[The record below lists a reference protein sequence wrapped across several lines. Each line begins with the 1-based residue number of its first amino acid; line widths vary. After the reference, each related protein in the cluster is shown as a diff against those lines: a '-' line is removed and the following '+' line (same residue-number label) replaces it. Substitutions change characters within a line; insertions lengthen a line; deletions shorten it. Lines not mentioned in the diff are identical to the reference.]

1 VDLYNSTH
9 MFINSL
15 QKENNCLKSSYLC
28 PMTKHLKI
36 GMICMA
42 GAVLLMPVALLLK
55 NTNTAACIAIIIA
68 SMLLEVIGLIF
79 VIVSFIKRKKS

>member
-1 VDLYNSTH
+1 
-9 MFINSL
+9 
-15 QKENNCLKSSYLC
+15 
-28 PMTKHLKI
+28 MTKHLKI

-55 NTNTAACIAIIIA
+55 NTNTAACIAILIA

>member
-1 VDLYNSTH
+1 
-9 MFINSL
+9 
-15 QKENNCLKSSYLC
+15 
-28 PMTKHLKI
+28 
-36 GMICMA
+36 MICMA

>member
-1 VDLYNSTH
+1 MELYNFTH

-28 PMTKHLKI
+28 SMTKHLKI

>member
-1 VDLYNSTH
+1 MMYNKLYKLPVKRK
-9 MFINSL
+9 F
-15 QKENNCLKSSYLC
+15 CLKSPYLC
-28 PMTKHLKI
+28 SMTKHLKI

-55 NTNTAACIAIIIA
+55 NTNTAACIAILIA